1 MGKIDMG
8 NKIDK
13 IITETINNTV
23 VFAELKNHQANLTQ
37 YMAKLKLSLNVN
49 QNIGEIVQFYN
60 ELVQFTSSLINALN
74 RCISSNNLNE
84 ANSSGWLSNV
94 PSLNNA
100 FNSMVRGFNHNLL
113 TNTINSVSSAKN
125 TLNKNQIQRSSGYNQ
140 NRTPKSNT
148 KLQVI
153 LTQYFP
159 LIQQKYTKL
168 NIKYN
173 NALENANPPMAKYI
187 LNEVEQI
194 IYTIR
199 NTV

>member
-1 MGKIDMG
+1 
-8 NKIDK
+8 
-13 IITETINNTV
+13 

-37 YMAKLKLSLNVN
+37 YMVKLKLSLNVN

-125 TLNKNQIQRSSGYNQ
+125 AFG
-140 NRTPKSNT
+140 KSR
-148 KLQVI
+148 
-153 LTQYFP
+153 
-159 LIQQKYTKL
+159 IQQSS
-168 NIKYN
+168 
-173 NALENANPPMAKYI
+173 
-187 LNEVEQI
+187 
-194 IYTIR
+194 
-199 NTV
+199 